1 MHVYVM
7 CVYII
12 FFLTHCTIYYVVLAA
27 VDENPKW
34 TVAAVVL
41 NNIQSEDVYSIVR
54 ARNQNRA
61 STEYFLFNFFSFV
74 H

>member
-1 MHVYVM
+1 MR
-7 CVYII
+7 VYI
-12 FFLTHCTIYYVVLAA
+12 FFNSLHDLLCCAA

-34 TVAAVVL
+34 TVAAVAL